1 MDEIFHKTT
10 NVFDVV
16 KIARETPR
24 RYGRKGELLVRYED
38 TEEYA
43 DAQRRRSTI
52 GAPERRRSS
61 VAAPPAKDNEAMKH
75 VEHVD
80 LPTEKRKDEVQ
91 EGHDCASDGINR

>member
-10 NVFDVV
+10 NIFNVV
-16 KIARETPR
+16 KIAHDQPR

-43 DAQRRRSTI
+43 EAQRRRSTI

-61 VAAPPAKDNEAMKH
+61 ITAPPRKDGEAQRH
-75 VEHVD
+75 LEHVD
-80 LPTEKRKDEVQ
+80 LSEKGKEEAKGTDW
-91 EGHDCASDGINR
+91 ANDGVNR